1 MFEPGHLRHASPND
15 LANQRAFTFDLYYE
29 VRIDANEGPMLHC
42 RMTGEVAGDA
52 FEESFELHSDTAFN
66 FASVA
71 TRLAARQGLPSN
83 TSLIMHNHHEFDAM
97 FADIRHQ
104 LGAHSG
110 DPVNLN
116 HLLQDGL

>member
-1 MFEPGHLRHASPND
+1 MFEPGHLHHASPND
-15 LANQRAFTFDLYYE
+15 LANQPVFTFDLYYE
-29 VRIDANEGPMLHC
+29 VRNDAKEGPMLHC
-42 RMTGEVAGDA
+42 RMIGEVDGVS

-66 FASVA
+66 FASIT
-71 TRLAARQGLPSN
+71 TRLAAKHGLPSN
-83 TSLIMHNHHEFDAM
+83 TSLIMHNHQEFDAM

-116 HLLQDGL
+116 HLPQDGL